1 MLTFNLTNSN
11 FKNYIQE
18 LKDKNYIFTT
28 NEKLTEISS
37 YINSV
42 NLEKQNTITFNKEIK
57 NIAIFVLL
65 PNLNY
70 EQEIFI
76 EINEEDY
83 SNYLMIDW
91 QDKRKCKVI
100 YINVNIM
107 HIHKNMQFLKDYL
120 TNEIVCIN

>member
-42 NLEKQNTITFNKEIK
+42 NLEKQNIITFNKKIK

-76 EINEEDY
+76 EIDEEDY

-120 TNEIVCIN
+120 TNEIVCTN

>member
-1 MLTFNLTNSN
+1 M
-11 FKNYIQE
+11 
-18 LKDKNYIFTT
+18 
-28 NEKLTEISS
+28 TEISS
-37 YINSV
+37 YINSI
-42 NLEKQNTITFNKEIK
+42 NLKKQNIITFNKEIR

-107 HIHKNMQFLKDYL
+107 HIHKNMQSLKDYL